1 MALWGKRDSFSLTG
15 TVAVVNTST
24 TVTGTGTTFLTQ
36 LEKGDSIFI
45 NGRHRKVV
53 AIASNT
59 SLTIDPAWN
68 VANASGVTITGQDSP
83 KYVPASEVSGNLIFG
98 VDSTEATV
106 TANKARGLTTPGWVK
121 HVSYTDVHGTTRRK
135 TEVLVAMSSITGGA
149 GDANTDDTI
158 LADS

>member
-121 HVSYTDVHGTTRRK
+121 HVSYTDVHGRTRRK
-135 TEVLVAMSSITGGA
+135 TEVLVAISTITGGG

>member
-15 TVAVVNTST
+15 TVAVANTST

-53 AIASNT
+53 AIVSNT

-121 HVSYTDVHGTTRRK
+121 HVSYTDVHGRTRRK
-135 TEVLVAMSSITGGA
+135 TEVLVAISTITGGG